1 MQPSRERLLK
11 QVAQLAAEGALG
23 NSVKQSLGQYEQ
35 LSNHIAVFAKVV
47 EDFVEGNAAADPETA
62 RFRDLVAKLLIV
74 AYRDARRVRPL
85 EAEPFISSLISDY
98 PGAQESAL
106 LTRWNGLAQA
116 CLAYQEVVKSTNR
129 ILMWQQMERLFLS
142 YNEFLDGL
150 LGYLVILQRAA
161 LRKDV
166 KPGVFS
172 CAYGNKVCQ
181 FNNLTGG
188 EDGAYYIFIR
198 LARPAMRNASA
209 HGRMWLDSSQDA
221 VRYVDGRQSKTE
233 NVIDLTEFAGL
244 VHLGSHLSMPY
255 MAAVSA
261 WLSWRQGRTM
271 RLRAYRPN

>member
-1 MQPSRERLLK
+1 
-11 QVAQLAAEGALG
+11 
-23 NSVKQSLGQYEQ
+23 
-35 LSNHIAVFAKVV
+35 
-47 EDFVEGNAAADPETA
+47 
-62 RFRDLVAKLLIV
+62 
-74 AYRDARRVRPL
+74 
-85 EAEPFISSLISDY
+85 
-98 PGAQESAL
+98 
-106 LTRWNGLAQA
+106 
-116 CLAYQEVVKSTNR
+116 
-129 ILMWQQMERLFLS
+129 MWQQMERLFLS

-172 CAYGNKVCQ
+172 CAYGDKVRQ

-261 WLSWRQGRTM
+261 LAILETGSDDAAA
-271 RLRAYRPN
+271 RLPSELVKLWEHCTGNE